1 MHIQA
6 AHGGT
11 LSVEQERVSLKD
23 VTETP
28 LAAPLNVGFDY
39 TRSTGPVLGRFVT
52 ALREHRIEGIRGSD
66 GRVHVPPVEYDPV
79 TAEQLSEFVP
89 VADEATVVSWSVCA
103 G

>member
-1 MHIQA
+1 M
-6 AHGGT
+6 G
-11 LSVEQERVSLKD
+11 

-39 TRSTGPVLGRFVT
+39 TRSTGPVLGRFVN

-79 TAEQLSEFVP
+79 TAEQLTEFVP
-89 VADEATVVSWSVCA
+89 VATRARSSPGRGARPRSTASR
-103 G
+103 